1 MSSLL
6 PVRPVGKTGQ
16 TGPPRVFAVL
26 IVLAH
31 SGVLGAILC
40 QHVQRWKNHDVLS
53 GYSLV
58 QISVHKKD
66 FDVDGCL

>member
-1 MSSLL
+1 
-6 PVRPVGKTGQ
+6 
-16 TGPPRVFAVL
+16 L
-26 IVLAH
+26 IN
-31 SGVLGAILC
+31 
-40 QHVQRWKNHDVLS
+40 VQRWKNHDVLS